1 MLKIENLSLRI
12 PSVDHPLVTLSLQ
25 IQKGEVLALV
35 GESGSGK
42 SLTALSILGLL
53 SRGIQVQPHSKILL
67 DDIDLLGLSEQAM
80 CRVRAQKIGFV
91 FQDPF
96 TSLNPVKTIF
106 KQISEKLQKAGF
118 SKRRHALKH
127 KVTELLR
134 QLNISN
140 PEKRLSQYP
149 HELSGGLNQRV
160 MLAMALASDPSLLIL
175 DEPTTAL
182 DVTTQQSIIKDL
194 MRLKDSRKL
203 AILFIT
209 HDLALAAQLATHVMV
224 LKKGEVQCAQEAAA
238 FFQNPSHAY
247 AKALLEAV
255 PKIKGHYRDS
265 EQNKQ
270 EVARVEQL
278 GLHFESGIFI
288 KTKADFQ
295 LRNISFSL
303 KKGET
308 LAVVGESGSG
318 KTTLAKIL
326 TGLYQPTLGKMQF
339 SDPNAKVQMVFQN
352 PYSAMNPRFRVG
364 EVVEEGLRLAGMPKA
379 ERKAKAL
386 HWIEQVKLP
395 ASYYFRYPHELSGG
409 ERQRIALARSLIIEP
424 KVLILDEPTS
434 ALDVMTASEMLD
446 LLRALQKSTQVSF
459 IFITHN
465 MALVEKLAHSVMVLK
480 QGQCLEYGAVARVL
494 RSPENAYT
502 KQLLEAV
509 PGLS

>member
-1 MLKIENLSLRI
+1 M
-12 PSVDHPLVTLSLQ
+12 
-25 IQKGEVLALV
+25 
-35 GESGSGK
+35 
-42 SLTALSILGLL
+42 
-53 SRGIQVQPHSKILL
+53 
-67 DDIDLLGLSEQAM
+67 
-80 CRVRAQKIGFV
+80 
-91 FQDPF
+91 
-96 TSLNPVKTIF
+96 
-106 KQISEKLQKAGF
+106 
-118 SKRRHALKH
+118 
-127 KVTELLR
+127 
-134 QLNISN
+134 
-140 PEKRLSQYP
+140 
-149 HELSGGLNQRV
+149 
-160 MLAMALASDPSLLIL
+160 
-175 DEPTTAL
+175 
-182 DVTTQQSIIKDL
+182 
-194 MRLKDSRKL
+194 
-203 AILFIT
+203 
-209 HDLALAAQLATHVMV
+209 
-224 LKKGEVQCAQEAAA
+224 
-238 FFQNPSHAY
+238 
-247 AKALLEAV
+247 
-255 PKIKGHYRDS
+255 
-265 EQNKQ
+265 
-270 EVARVEQL
+270 
-278 GLHFESGIFI
+278 
-288 KTKADFQ
+288 
-295 LRNISFSL
+295 
-303 KKGET
+303 
-308 LAVVGESGSG
+308 VGESGSG

>member
-224 LKKGEVQCAQEAAA
+224 LKKGE
-238 FFQNPSHAY
+238 
-247 AKALLEAV
+247 
-255 PKIKGHYRDS
+255 
-265 EQNKQ
+265 
-270 EVARVEQL
+270 
-278 GLHFESGIFI
+278 
-288 KTKADFQ
+288 
-295 LRNISFSL
+295 
-303 KKGET
+303 T

-379 ERKAKAL
+379 ERC
-386 HWIEQVKLP
+386 HTI
-395 ASYYFRYPHELSGG
+395 YRTRYSAGHT
-409 ERQRIALARSLIIEP
+409 RSSKP
-424 KVLILDEPTS
+424 S
-434 ALDVMTASEMLD
+434 ATPWRPWGFV
-446 LLRALQKSTQVSF
+446 
-459 IFITHN
+459 
-465 MALVEKLAHSVMVLK
+465 
-480 QGQCLEYGAVARVL
+480 
-494 RSPENAYT
+494 
-502 KQLLEAV
+502 
-509 PGLS
+509 